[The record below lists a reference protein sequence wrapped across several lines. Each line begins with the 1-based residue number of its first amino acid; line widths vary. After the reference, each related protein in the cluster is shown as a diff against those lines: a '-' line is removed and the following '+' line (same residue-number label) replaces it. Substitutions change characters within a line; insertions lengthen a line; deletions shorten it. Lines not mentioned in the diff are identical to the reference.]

1 MHRSEPQFA
10 RELKKERERRR
21 HERFQI
27 NTPGTIWYSGRPMV
41 GVFVDI
47 SAGGAL
53 ATAARVIPAGA
64 EVVVEL
70 SGLGRHLAKV
80 VRTTDDGMGVKFTA
94 GGPVDLS
101 ALVEPQP
108 PH

>member
-1 MHRSEPQFA
+1 MPRSEA
-10 RELKKERERRR
+10 LSDRELKKERERRR

-27 NTPGTIWYSGRPMV
+27 NMPGTIWYGGRPMV

-53 ATAARVIPAGA
+53 ATASRVIPAGV
-64 EVVVEL
+64 EVVVEV
-70 SGLGRHLAKV
+70 SRLGRHLAKV

-94 GGPVDLS
+94 GTPVDLS
-101 ALVEPQP
+101 ALLEPEP